1 MAELYAA
8 YPTYKYTQFDVQM
21 VAMFVFIFGAFT
33 AAQSIAMGPDIKKAT
48 KAAMKIFQ
56 IMRTPSKVDTG
67 KAEEYPI
74 KRFVKFALKTHGK
87 EKGQLKRNKKKEKE
101 VYNKLDG
108 VAGEDYIDG
117 VIYEKRPAQIIDV
130 R

>member
-1 MAELYAA
+1 
-8 YPTYKYTQFDVQM
+8 M

-67 KAEEYPI
+67 TAETYQT
-74 KRFVKFALKTHGK
+74 KTFVKYEIETD
-87 EKGQLKRNKKKEKE
+87 EKSKNKGRAK
-101 VYNKLDG
+101 
-108 VAGEDYIDG
+108 ID
-117 VIYEKRPAQIIDV
+117 I
-130 R
+130 